1 MMADVRVGLS
11 WAGGLAFESERNG
24 NGRLRIESSGDGG
37 PSPMETL
44 LFAAAGC
51 SAIDVVDIL
60 EKMRVP
66 LSDLDVEVQGERR
79 PEPPRR
85 YTRIR
90 LVFRAGVAP
99 ESEAKLRR
107 AVELSMKRYCS
118 VVHSLRPDIELITE
132 VTLV

>member
-1 MMADVRVGLS
+1 MAHVKVGLK
-11 WAGGLAFESERNG
+11 WVGGLAFESERNG

-60 EKMRVP
+60 GKMRVP
-66 LSDLDVEVQGERR
+66 LSDLDVEVQGKRR
-79 PEPPRR
+79 PEPPRH
-85 YTRIR
+85 YARIR
-90 LVFRAGVAP
+90 MVFRADVAP

-107 AVELSMKRYCS
+107 AVDLSMKKYCS

-132 VTLV
+132 VTRV